1 MEPKRRPLAG
11 LLIGSGVALAA
22 AIALVVPSQH
32 RPLVFVGCGALG
44 VIGASS
50 VVLWGRKPSESTQQ
64 SIEKIKQGLLTKAE
78 EETGLDFPDPS
89 RYAPKSFDAVATEL
103 PQGAQPQQVQQAPF
117 NSFPTPAP
125 EPTPTPL
132 PKIQLNDP
140 WLQQGQQ
147 DDGLTGGDDVA
158 ADLFS

>member
-1 MEPKRRPLAG
+1 MGNKQRPTAIFLGASAA
-11 LLIGSGVALAA
+11 LLTV
-22 AIALVVPSQH
+22 AIAFAVPPQH
-32 RPLVFVGCGALG
+32 RLLVIAGGLVSGAG
-44 VIGASS
+44 GAAG

-117 NSFPTPAP
+117 NSFPTPTP
-125 EPTPTPL
+125 EPAPTPL
-132 PKIQLNDP
+132 PKVQLNDP

-147 DDGLTGGDDVA
+147 DDGLGGDDVA